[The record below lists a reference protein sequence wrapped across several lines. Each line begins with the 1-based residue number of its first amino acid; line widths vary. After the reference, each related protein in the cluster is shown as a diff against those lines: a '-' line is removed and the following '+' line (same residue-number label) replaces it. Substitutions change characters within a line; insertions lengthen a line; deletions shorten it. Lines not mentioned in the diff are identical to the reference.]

1 MTSNIAQST
10 DGLCTL
16 WDITN
21 PNAAVQ
27 YQLYSVDAREWQD
40 RNPGQ
45 YVEALGAGQTA
56 DPTRSGFRKI
66 VIGSRVSFRGPWD
79 SRR

>member
-1 MTSNIAQST
+1 MANIAQST

-16 WDITN
+16 WDISN
-21 PNAAVQ
+21 PAACVQ

-45 YVEALGAGQTA
+45 YVEFLGPGQTA
-56 DPTRSGFRKI
+56 DPTKSGFKKV

-79 SRR
+79 HGR